1 MDILHKVA
9 IANVIVN
16 DFDDIITID
25 GNSINGISVDKDV
38 LNNLIKQEEKDLE
51 ENFSCVSENEK
62 DYELHRAERFQRN
75 VVSLLE
81 ELLFILK
88 EK

>member
-16 DFDDIITID
+16 NFEDIITID
-25 GNSINGISVDKDV
+25 GISINKEV
-38 LNNLIKQEEKDLE
+38 LNSLIEQEEKDLE

-62 DYELHRAERFQRN
+62 DYELDRAERFQHD
-75 VVSLLE
+75 VLDLLE
-81 ELLFILK
+81 ELSVILK

>member
-16 DFDDIITID
+16 NFEDIITID
-25 GNSINGISVDKDV
+25 GISVNEEV
-38 LNNLIKQEEKDLE
+38 LNSLIKQEEKDLE
-51 ENFSCVSENEK
+51 ENFSYVSENEK
-62 DYELHRAERFQRN
+62 DYELDRAERFQRN
-75 VVSLLE
+75 VLGLLE
-81 ELLFILK
+81 ELLVILK

>member
-25 GNSINGISVDKDV
+25 GNSVDKDV

-51 ENFSCVSENEK
+51 ENFSYVSENEK
-62 DYELHRAERFQRN
+62 DYELHRAEIFQRN
-75 VVSLLE
+75 VVSLFE